1 MKQLY
6 VKDSDVRIDGTIE
19 VLAGLAIASSWEAD
33 ANGVPVPEYAGTTE
47 VWWNDQRTKRDDGG
61 NMMVQGD
68 DGETYSILECELR
81 DDDEHDPRKDCEA
94 GMHSWVN
101 DPSVTGGVCEHCGE
115 SYGDPT

>member
-6 VKDSDVRIDGTIE
+6 VKDSEVRIDGTVE
-19 VLAGLAIASSWEAD
+19 VLSGLAIASSWEAD
-33 ANGVPVPEYAGTTE
+33 ANGVPVPEYSGTTE

-81 DDDEHDPRKDCEA
+81 DNDEDRCDECGGPNPDGGDGYDGLCASCADRKENK
-94 GMHSWVN
+94 GQS
-101 DPSVTGGVCEHCGE
+101 
-115 SYGDPT
+115 